1 MIRYILR
8 RFGQSG
14 ITVLLVTLIIFIV
27 IRQIG
32 DPTHLMLPPEATEA
46 DRQILREQMGLDR
59 SLIIQYGTYLR
70 DLLMGDLGM
79 SYRFSQPALSVVVE
93 AFGPTLLL
101 TTAAL
106 IFAVAIGLPLGVLS
120 AVHREGP
127 IDQIAKVFAVLG
139 QAAPP
144 FLFSLLFIRLFSIQL
159 GWLPTGGYGRI
170 DNLLLPMVALGWYS
184 SAGIMRLT
192 RSSMTEVLESEY
204 IKLARIKGVPQR
216 VIVYRHALKN
226 ALLPV
231 ITFIAL
237 QFGILMGGAVSVEFV
252 FAWPGVGRLMIESIS
267 NLDYTVVQAAVTVGA
282 LVFTTINLTADIL
295 YAAIDPRI
303 RYA

>member
-1 MIRYILR
+1 MLRYILR
-8 RFGQSG
+8 RFFQSG
-14 ITVLLVTLIIFIV
+14 ITVLLVTLIIFVV

-46 DRQILREQMGLDR
+46 DREILREQMGLDR
-59 SLIIQYGTYLR
+59 PVVVQYGSYLLA
-70 DLLMGDLGM
+70 LLQGDLGT
-79 SYRFSQPALSVVVE
+79 SYRFSMPALQVVLE

-101 TTAAL
+101 TTVAL
-106 IFAVAIGLPLGVLS
+106 CFAVAIGVPLGVMS
-120 AVHREGP
+120 AVHREGA
-127 IDQIAKVFAVLG
+127 IDQVAKVFAVLG

-144 FLFSLLFIRLFSIQL
+144 FLFSLLFIRFFSIQL

-170 DNLLLPMVALGWYS
+170 ENLILPMVALGWYS

-204 IKLARIKGVPQR
+204 IKLARIKGVPER

-252 FAWPGVGRLMIESIS
+252 FAWPGVGRLMIDSIS

-282 LVFTTINLTADIL
+282 LVFTLINLAADIM
-295 YAAIDPRI
+295 YAAVDPRI

>member
-8 RFGQSG
+8 RIGQSS
-14 ITVLLVTLIIFIV
+14 ITILLVTLIIFV
-27 IRQIG
+27 VVRQIG
-32 DPTHLMLPPEATEA
+32 DPTHLMLPPEATEL
-46 DRQILREQMGLDR
+46 DRDLLRQEMGLDR
-59 SLIIQYGTYLR
+59 PLFVQYASYLQH
-70 DLLMGDLGM
+70 LLVGDLGT
-79 SYRFSQPALSVVVE
+79 SYRFARPALEVVVD

-101 TTAAL
+101 TSAAL
-106 IFAVAIGLPLGVLS
+106 ALAVLIGIPLGVIS
-120 AVHREGP
+120 AVHRDGVV
-127 IDQIAKVFAVLG
+127 DQIAKVFAVIG

-170 DNLLLPMVALGWYS
+170 DNLLLPMLALGWYS

-192 RSSMTEVLESEY
+192 RSSMMEVLESEY
-204 IKLARIKGVPQR
+204 IKLARIKGVPQST
-216 VIVYRHALKN
+216 IIYRHALKN

-231 ITFIAL
+231 LTFIAL

-252 FAWPGVGRLMIESIS
+252 FAWPGVGRLMIDSIS
-267 NLDYTVVQAAVTVGA
+267 NLDYSVVQAAVTVGA
-282 LVFTTINLTADIL
+282 LVFTTINLVADIL

>member
-46 DRQILREQMGLDR
+46 DRQLLREQMGLDR
-59 SLIIQYGTYLR
+59 SLIVQYGTYLR
-70 DLLMGDLGM
+70 DLLMGDLGI
-79 SYRFSQPALSVVVE
+79 SYRFSQPALSVVIE

-106 IFAVAIGLPLGVLS
+106 VFAVAIGLPLGVLS

-127 IDQIAKVFAVLG
+127 IDQIAKIFAVLG

-159 GWLPTGGYGRI
+159 GWLPTGGYGSI

-252 FAWPGVGRLMIESIS
+252 FAWPGVGRLMIDSIS

-282 LVFTTINLTADIL
+282 LVFTTINLAADIL

>member
-1 MIRYILR
+1 MMRYILR

-14 ITVLLVTLIIFIV
+14 ITVLLVTLIIFVV

-59 SLIIQYGTYLR
+59 PVVVQYGSYLLA
-70 DLLMGDLGM
+70 LLSGDLGM
-79 SYRFSQPALSVVVE
+79 SYRFSMPALDVVLE

-101 TTAAL
+101 TSAAL
-106 IFAVAIGLPLGVLS
+106 VFAVLIGVPLGVMS
-120 AVHREGP
+120 AVHREGT
-127 IDQIAKVFAVLG
+127 IDQVAKVFAVLG

-144 FLFSLLFIRLFSIQL
+144 FLFSLLFIRFFSIQL
-159 GWLPTGGYGRI
+159 GWLPTGGYGRME
-170 DNLLLPMVALGWYS
+170 NLILPMIALGWYS

-204 IKLARIKGVPQR
+204 IKLARIKGVPER

-252 FAWPGVGRLMIESIS
+252 FAWPGVGRLMIDSIS

-282 LVFTTINLTADIL
+282 IVFTIINLAADIM

>member
-8 RFGQSG
+8 RLGQSS
-14 ITVLLVTLIIFIV
+14 ITVLLVTLIIFV
-27 IRQIG
+27 VARQIG

-46 DRQILREQMGLDR
+46 DRDLLREQMGLDKPV
-59 SLIIQYGTYLR
+59 LVQYLSYLHH
-70 DLLMGDLGM
+70 LAQGDLGM
-79 SYRFSQPALSVVVE
+79 SYRFSRPALEVVID

-101 TTAAL
+101 TSVSLGLAVL
-106 IFAVAIGLPLGVLS
+106 IGIPLGVAA
-120 AVHREGP
+120 AVKRDGVA
-127 IDQIAKVFAVLG
+127 DQVAKIFAVLG

-159 GWLPTGGYGRI
+159 GWLPTGGYGQLE
-170 DNLLLPMVALGWYS
+170 NLVLPMLALGWYS

-192 RSSMTEVLESEY
+192 RSSMTEVMGSEY

-216 VIVYRHALKN
+216 VIIYRHALKN

-231 ITFIAL
+231 LTFIAL

-252 FAWPGVGRLMIESIS
+252 FAWPGVGRLMIDSIS
-267 NLDYTVVQAAVTVGA
+267 NLDYTVVQAAVTMSA
-282 LVFTTINLTADIL
+282 LVFTTINLAADIL

>member
-106 IFAVAIGLPLGVLS
+106 VFAVAIGLPLGVLS

-159 GWLPTGGYGRI
+159 GWLPTGGYGHI